1 MRRLADMQKVLNF
14 SAKVGSNLG
23 ALEER
28 ERSLEYSI
36 LISLIPYPS
45 VAGIV

>member
-36 LISLIPYPS
+36 LISLTPYPS
-45 VAGIV
+45 AAGVL